1 MIYAISQIKFTI
13 ELNPKFIGTGFFVA
27 KNVGILFLNIII
39 IRMEEQESQNNKL
52 YIFHI
57 YKKYSNN
64 EKLEILQ
71 NRQNS

>member
-39 IRMEEQESQNNKL
+39 IRMEEQESQNN
-52 YIFHI
+52 
-57 YKKYSNN
+57 
-64 EKLEILQ
+64 
-71 NRQNS
+71 